1 MEFSSHRRIL
11 PNTNLPKIKGEC
23 NLQEIKCQFGES
35 WVQIYTVN
43 LPGANGSSQAEQ
55 EEGSTMLLPFA
66 LAAFYDRLAF
76 DFKPY

>member
-23 NLQEIKCQFGES
+23 NLQEIKCQFGQS
-35 WVQIYTVN
+35 WVQIDKVN
-43 LPGANGSSQAEQ
+43 LPGANGSSQAQQ
-55 EEGSTMLLPFA
+55 ERSAMLLPFA